1 VKVFLRRFPP
11 PKLISPRSDLGN
23 YEAFSYSGPTGAVR
37 VRQDARDGEKIY
49 TDRDFVFTALPTP
62 LKGSDW
68 VQAANADK
76 LYSAADLM
84 ELAAGVD
91 GVVYVAHDERL
102 PRPDW
107 LQRQFKPTE
116 LRLTVNG
123 QNMNVFERRV
133 RNGESLTL
141 GSNTEDRRLKSS
153 NMYIVFLNR
162 TEGASRA
169 SL

>member
-1 VKVFLRRFPP
+1 MC
-11 PKLISPRSDLGN
+11 
-23 YEAFSYSGPTGAVR
+23 
-37 VRQDARDGEKIY
+37 VRQDAKDGERIY
-49 TDRDFVFTALPTP
+49 ADRDFVFTRLPAL

-84 ELAAGVD
+84 ELAACVD
-91 GVVYVAHDERL
+91 GVVYVAHDVRL
-102 PRPDW
+102 PHPDW
-107 LQRQFKPTE
+107 LQRDFKPTD

-123 QNMNVFERRV
+123 QNMDVFERPIRS
-133 RNGESLTL
+133 GESLTL

-153 NMYIVFLNR
+153 NMYIVFVTR
-162 TEGASRA
+162 TGNGSRA